1 MSLSTFEKLL
11 ERNKEYVPKHVP
23 LPSVADMRA
32 TPMPPGFSQTVIIA
46 CSDPRVSPELFL
58 NIAPGDLQAS
68 FIRVAGGRAID
79 ALRSLIVLDG
89 MLKISTVVVIHHTD
103 CGLTHQTN
111 EAIRDRIKL
120 LAPYHASKIDEMGFG
135 HIHDHESALNEDVA
149 YLKDS
154 PFLTKDVE
162 VVGYLYDLKT
172 GALNKVA

>member
-1 MSLSTFEKLL
+1 
-11 ERNKEYVPKHVP
+11 
-23 LPSVADMRA
+23 MRA

-58 NIAPGDLQAS
+58 NIAPGD
-68 FIRVAGGRAID
+68 
-79 ALRSLIVLDG
+79 
-89 MLKISTVVVIHHTD
+89 

-120 LAPYHASKIDEMGFG
+120 LAPDHASKIDEMGFG

-154 PFLTKDVE
+154 PYLAKDVE
-162 VVGYLYDLKT
+162 VAGYLYDLKT